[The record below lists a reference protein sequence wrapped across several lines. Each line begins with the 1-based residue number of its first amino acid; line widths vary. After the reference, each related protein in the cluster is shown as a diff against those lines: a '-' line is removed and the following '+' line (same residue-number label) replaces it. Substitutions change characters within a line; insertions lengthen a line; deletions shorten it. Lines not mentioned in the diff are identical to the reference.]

1 MRTFGTTR
9 LPGDRRKV
17 HDFWF
22 PPHVLQAEPELD
34 AHRRMVHWWFG
45 GGSNADL
52 PPFAPILEAA
62 RAGQL
67 NHWLESPMGRLSLV
81 VVLDQFP
88 RGLFAGTPDAYAF
101 DEMAL
106 KIAEEGLRNGHYDA
120 LCAPWE
126 KTFFFLPLAHTEGA
140 SHVERLERAVALAES
155 VAREAPECL
164 RPLCNHSVGQAR
176 GHLDVIARFG
186 RFPHRNRVL
195 GRASTPEE
203 LAYLAEGNL
212 VHNRAPP

>member
-88 RGLFAGTPDAYAF
+88 RGLFGNADAYAF

-140 SHVERLERAVALAES
+140 SHVERLERAVALAELS
-155 VAREAPECL
+155 PAKRLNASGRSAITRWAGAWPSRRYRAVRAVPPSQPGARP
-164 RPLCNHSVGQAR
+164 RFHTR
-176 GHLDVIARFG
+176 GTRLPRG
-186 RFPHRNRVL
+186 
-195 GRASTPEE
+195 
-203 LAYLAEGNL
+203 GNL
-212 VHNRAPP
+212 VHNCAPA